1 LSYKFEYIDSL
12 PIILFKSFSKLP
24 FIEKVNQI
32 LGLKQSNPSTDTSD
46 LEAEIDRM
54 VYALYDLTAEEIL
67 IVEGGK

>member
-1 LSYKFEYIDSL
+1 M
-12 PIILFKSFSKLP
+12 PIKLTENQSP

-32 LGLKQSNPSTDTSD
+32 LALKKADPKADTSD

-54 VYALYDLTAEEIL
+54 VYRLYDLTAEEIL